1 MFSVTVESHCQGKQN
16 QKIPWQCDQTL
27 CGNIPEYC
35 KLHSSDLGK
44 NQCKQGIKFLKL
56 NCHSGIALAYLKRR
70 SIVDSHHRPMFE
82 IVVSNSKRRW
92 AESFSELLSTL
103 PELAWRDP
111 GPVWRP
117 LFWLAKDKS
126 MDQWA
131 RLISTCRQT
140 STKDKQKKRRKRC
153 PCHLLIFAS
162 FLV

>member
-35 KLHSSDLGK
+35 KFHSSDLGK

-92 AESFSELLSTL
+92 AESFSEQNCVL
-103 PELAWRDP
+103 
-111 GPVWRP
+111 
-117 LFWLAKDKS
+117 
-126 MDQWA
+126 
-131 RLISTCRQT
+131 CRAHCGRACIRAVPMRYH
-140 STKDKQKKRRKRC
+140 RRKGWFWIK
-153 PCHLLIFAS
+153 PNTSYFVAS
-162 FLV
+162 LVSKKKTVKTVS